1 MALERIVRVVVSH
14 TILVNVDKLIND
26 CELVEN
32 ASIDDDPTDEEAAWV
47 VAGFFDP
54 DLCIPRWAR
63 KGVTVVPTKKED

>member
-1 MALERIVRVVVSH
+1 MVLDRIMRIVVSH
-14 TILVNVDKLIND
+14 TILVDVDKLIND
-26 CELVEN
+26 CELAEN
-32 ASIDDDPTDEEAAWV
+32 ASIDDDPTDEETAWV